1 MFIEALPIEM
11 RGASIVSFI
20 MICMLVISLR
30 CFYNRVTRLEN
41 IVADRSVDIA
51 RLEDAIKTLKDAID
65 SLKSDNQQLLEW
77 VRSDVKECTVRI
89 DKAMAEIK
97 RNIHRE

>member
-1 MFIEALPIEM
+1 M

-20 MICMLVISLR
+20 MICMLAIIVR
-30 CFYNRVTRLEN
+30 CFYNRVSKLEEV
-41 IVADRSVDIA
+41 VADRSVDIA

-65 SLKSDNQQLLEW
+65 SLKNDNQQLLEW
-77 VRSDVKECTVRI
+77 VRSDIKECTVRI
-89 DKAMAEIK
+89 DKSMAEIR